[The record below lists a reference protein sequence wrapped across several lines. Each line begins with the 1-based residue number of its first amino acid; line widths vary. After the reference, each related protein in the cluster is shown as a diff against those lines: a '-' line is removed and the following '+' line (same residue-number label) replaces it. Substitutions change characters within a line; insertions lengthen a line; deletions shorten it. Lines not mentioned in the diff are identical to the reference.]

1 MGCGPQG
8 RLEGLEFVPTKGD
21 VEVLVGKKPPSG
33 QETQVTWVRSLGQED
48 ALWGLESF
56 V

>member
-1 MGCGPQG
+1 M
-8 RLEGLEFVPTKGD
+8 EFVPTKGG
-21 VEVLVGKKPPSG
+21 VEGLVGKKPPSG
-33 QETQVTWVRSLGQED
+33 QETQVTRVRSLGRED